1 MTRVPFVIGSHCWRL
16 AGGLTPKAS
25 SVLGRLRGCGE
36 GGGLKE
42 ERPGPGS
49 DGAQLVPK
57 CQADEKTLL
66 TSIYSANFITQG
78 PVRTDKFPLDICE
91 HYI

>member
-16 AGGLTPKAS
+16 AEGLTPKAS
-25 SVLGRLRGCGE
+25 SVLGRLRAGLRGG

-42 ERPGPGS
+42 EQPGPGS

-66 TSIYSANFITQG
+66 TSIYRANFITQG
-78 PVRTDKFPLDICE
+78 ACM
-91 HYI
+91 H